1 MIAGHAYAMGAAL
14 MTRNP
19 KDFALVDTMIEIIA
33 V

>member
-1 MIAGHAYAMGAAL
+1 MIAGHAYSISAAL

-19 KDFALVDTMIEIIA
+19 KDFELVRKMITIIP